1 MEMNLGWN
9 ASRFMSRCSWH
20 QILMP
25 VLTLF
30 FGWTAMA
37 GSVGRAVVKNDSS
50 SVYSKMS
57 TASEVVRTLKRGDV
71 VVVEMSISGSDGEWC
86 RIREEGRTTS
96 LGYIR
101 CGLLDREQPTKP
113 AIAVPQSPQWAAPTV
128 PSTQG
133 GDVSLVKSTYM
144 RNAWNFANLLE
155 FSVDQRERLPE
166 LAERTGVS
174 RCIQEMEAA
183 YRRHGLPMTQPEVD
197 NLTED
202 DLKRIQ
208 PNQIAMARELM
219 PSHRRC
225 NLSELNLSEQVL
237 DLATPEQRER
247 YAFQIKKFR
256 EVLTV
261 KRATIVAGP

>member
-1 MEMNLGWN
+1 
-9 ASRFMSRCSWH
+9 
-20 QILMP
+20 
-25 VLTLF
+25 
-30 FGWTAMA
+30 MA
-37 GSVGRAVVKNDSS
+37 GSAGRAVVKNDSS
-50 SVYSKMS
+50 LVYSKMS
-57 TASEVVRTLKRGDV
+57 TASEVVKTLKRGDV

-86 RIREEGRTTS
+86 RIREESQSTS
-96 LGYIR
+96 LGFIR

-113 AIAVPQSPQWAAPTV
+113 EIAIHQSSQLVAPTV
-128 PSTQG
+128 PST
-133 GDVSLVKSTYM
+133 DVGESLVKSTYM
-144 RNAWNFANLLE
+144 RNAWNFANILE
-155 FSVDQRERLPE
+155 FSEDQREQLPE
-166 LAERTGVS
+166 LAERTGVN

-183 YRRHGLPMTQPEVD
+183 YRRHGLPMTQAEVD
-197 NLTED
+197 NLSEG
-202 DLKRIQ
+202 DLKKLQ

-225 NLSELNLSEQVL
+225 DLSELNLSEQVL